1 MSAMSV
7 VIEMAITIVIW
18 DIAKRRSLL
27 AGCREN
33 EGIDIES
40 RGADMIC
47 EIATGLVIVAIF
59 ATNVI
64 SFIMGYRQREMELEN
79 AEKNFE

>member
-1 MSAMSV
+1 
-7 VIEMAITIVIW
+7 
-18 DIAKRRSLL
+18 
-27 AGCREN
+27 
-33 EGIDIES
+33 
-40 RGADMIC
+40 MIC

>member
-1 MSAMSV
+1 MSV
-7 VIEMAITIVIW
+7 AIATVIETAIW
-18 DIAKRRSLL
+18 GFAKRRISF
-27 AGCREN
+27 AGCRES

-47 EIATGLVIVAIF
+47 EIATGLTIVAIF
-59 ATNVI
+59 ATNAI